1 MTVRMLSAIAVA
13 SLLAVAAYADNVNTD
28 ADPAAPFG
36 QYNTYAWTAGTPSP
50 DAVTERRIHAAVEA
64 QFSGKVIRLA
74 APDETPDIYVATH
87 VLTKQQ
93 KDFVANG
100 FGRAALGGSAAIDAK
115 NYATGTLVVDV
126 YDAKTHKMVWRGT
139 AAGTGS
145 DKPSKNSDRIDKA
158 LAEMFHRYPSSLT
171 SAN

>member
-1 MTVRMLSAIAVA
+1 MKVGMLSAIAVA
-13 SLLAVAAYADNVNTD
+13 SVFAAAAYADNINTD
-28 ADPAAPFG
+28 ADPAAPFT

-50 DAVTERRIHAAVEA
+50 DAITERRIHAAVEA

-93 KDFVANG
+93 NDFVANG
-100 FGRAALGGSAAIDAK
+100 FGPAALSGSGAIDAK
-115 NYATGTLVVDV
+115 NYTAGTLVVDV

-139 AAGTGS
+139 ASGTGS
-145 DKPSKNSDRIDKA
+145 DKPSKNADRIEKA
-158 LAEMFHRYPSSLT
+158 LADMFHRYPSSL
-171 SAN
+171 N

>member
-1 MTVRMLSAIAVA
+1 MKVGTLSAIAVA
-13 SLLAVAAYADNVNTD
+13 SLFAAAAYADNINTD
-28 ADPAAPFG
+28 ADPAAPFA

-50 DAVTERRIHAAVEA
+50 DAITERRIHAAVEA

-93 KDFVANG
+93 KDFVTNG
-100 FGRAALGGSAAIDAK
+100 FGPAALSGAGTIDAK
-115 NYATGTLVVDV
+115 NYTAGTLVVDV

-139 AAGTGS
+139 ASGTAS
-145 DKPSKNSDRIDKA
+145 DKPSKNADRIDKA
-158 LAEMFHRYPSSLT
+158 LADMFHRYPSSL
-171 SAN
+171 N